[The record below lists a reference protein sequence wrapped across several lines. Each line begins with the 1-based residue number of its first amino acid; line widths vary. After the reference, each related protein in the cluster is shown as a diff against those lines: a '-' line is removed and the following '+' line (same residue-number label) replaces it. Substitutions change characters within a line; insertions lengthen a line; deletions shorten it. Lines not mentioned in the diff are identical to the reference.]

1 MIISLIIGPLFAIVI
16 ITYYSERS
24 AFAPVIFMKLET
36 KNFYKTVG
44 ALVLPIALQNL
55 INVAVTSADVVML
68 GRVGETVLSGSS
80 LAGQVQFILTLFIFG
95 LTSGAAVLT
104 AQYWG
109 KKDMR
114 TIEKVMGIA
123 FRFSIIVSVIFLLAV
138 QIFPAQV
145 MSIFT
150 PEQPVIDEG
159 AKYLRIVSFTYLLC
173 AVTQVYLN
181 VMRSVERVVI
191 ATVTYSVSLI
201 VNIVINGILIFG
213 LLGFPRLGIVG
224 AAIGTLIARIVE
236 VLIVVVYAKTKSIL
250 NFKLRDLFVRDK
262 LLFQDFIRY
271 AIPVTLNELMWGTGC
286 SVIAVV
292 IGHMGQAAVAANSV
306 AQVTRQLATV
316 VSFGIAAAA
325 AVLIG
330 KAIGEDNYEEAQKY
344 GTRFVK
350 LSIVAG
356 LAGALVVLV
365 ARPIVLQV
373 MTLTPTAQGYLST
386 MMFIMAYFVVAQAY
400 NTTMVVGI
408 FRAGG
413 DTRFGLVLDV
423 VTMWGCSIL
432 FGAIAAFVF
441 HWSVEW
447 VYVLLLSDEIIK
459 IPLTTWRYKTRV
471 WLRNVTR

>member
-1 MIISLIIGPLFAIVI
+1 M
-16 ITYYSERS
+16 
-24 AFAPVIFMKLET
+24 IFMKLET

-159 AKYLRIVSFTYLLC
+159 VKYLRIVSFSYLTC
-173 AVTQVYLN
+173 AVTHVYLN

-224 AAIGTLIARIVE
+224 AAIR
-236 VLIVVVYAKTKSIL
+236 
-250 NFKLRDLFVRDK
+250 
-262 LLFQDFIRY
+262 
-271 AIPVTLNELMWGTGC
+271 
-286 SVIAVV
+286 
-292 IGHMGQAAVAANSV
+292 
-306 AQVTRQLATV
+306 
-316 VSFGIAAAA
+316 
-325 AVLIG
+325 
-330 KAIGEDNYEEAQKY
+330 
-344 GTRFVK
+344 
-350 LSIVAG
+350 
-356 LAGALVVLV
+356 
-365 ARPIVLQV
+365 
-373 MTLTPTAQGYLST
+373 
-386 MMFIMAYFVVAQAY
+386 
-400 NTTMVVGI
+400 
-408 FRAGG
+408 
-413 DTRFGLVLDV
+413 
-423 VTMWGCSIL
+423 
-432 FGAIAAFVF
+432 
-441 HWSVEW
+441 
-447 VYVLLLSDEIIK
+447 
-459 IPLTTWRYKTRV
+459 
-471 WLRNVTR
+471 

>member
-1 MIISLIIGPLFAIVI
+1 
-16 ITYYSERS
+16 
-24 AFAPVIFMKLET
+24 MKLET

-68 GRVGETVLSGSS
+68 GKVGETVLSGSS
-80 LAGQVQFILTLFIFG
+80 LAGQVQFILTLFFFG

-109 KKDMR
+109 KKDLR

-123 FRFSIIVSVIFLLAV
+123 FRFSIIVAVLFILAV

-159 AKYLRIVSFTYLLC
+159 VKYLRIVSFSYLTC
-173 AVTQVYLN
+173 AITHVYLN

-191 ATVTYSVSLI
+191 ATVTYSVSLV
-201 VNIVINGILIFG
+201 VNIIINWVLIFG
-213 LLGFPRLGIVG
+213 VLGFPKLGIVG
-224 AAIGTLIARIVE
+224 AAIGTLIARIME
-236 VLIVVVYAKTKSIL
+236 LLIVVFYAKTKSIL
-250 NFKLRDLFVRDK
+250 TFRLKDLFVRDK
-262 LLFQDFIRY
+262 LLFQDFMRY

-350 LSIVAG
+350 LSLVAG
-356 LAGALVVLV
+356 GAH
-365 ARPIVLQV
+365 R
-373 MTLTPTAQGYLST
+373 
-386 MMFIMAYFVVAQAY
+386 QAY
-400 NTTMVVGI
+400 RSTGHVPDPHGPWLSVHHDVYYGV
-408 FRAGG
+408 FRDRPGLQHHHGG
-413 DTRFGLVLDV
+413 GHFPGGRGYPVRPGA
-423 VTMWGCSIL
+423 GCSHHVGL
-432 FGAIAAFVF
+432 FHFTGRRGGVCVPLERGMGVCAAA
-441 HWSVEW
+441 E
-447 VYVLLLSDEIIK
+447 
-459 IPLTTWRYKTRV
+459 R
-471 WLRNVTR
+471 